1 MNRFLPTFVCALL
14 LAIAAHAEDVQF
26 VSAGKILVGGAGFGP
41 KMEIGDPVP
50 DSIYGTVCEI
60 AMGAQIHERADARVH
75 ALHPDLTQHAVKI
88 KAERCPNT
96 SIVVVS
102 VTSQDGAYAQ
112 TMTDA
117 VMDELFATWKEIK
130 DNRYQLQMLA
140 TQDQMV
146 AVEKQIQHLE
156 EELKQVEREKAEPAT
171 LDKVKATLKHRNKRH
186 DALVTRIDALV
197 DARDLTPDVFMIL
210 EHASKSKKTEK
221 AP

>member
-1 MNRFLPTFVCALL
+1 MNKFLPTFACALL

-26 VSAGKILVGGAGFGP
+26 VSTGKILVGGAGFGP
-41 KMEIGDPVP
+41 KLEFGEPVP
-50 DSIYGTVCEI
+50 DSFYGTVCEI
-60 AMGAQIHERADARVH
+60 AMGAQIQESAAVRVH

-88 KAERCPNT
+88 KAERSPNT

-102 VTSQDGAYAQ
+102 VTSQDEAYAW

-130 DNRYQLQMLA
+130 DNRYQMQIVA

-146 AVEKQIQHLE
+146 AVEKDIKNIKE
-156 EELKQVEREKAEPAT
+156 EIKEMERAKVEPAV
-171 LDKVKATLKHRNKRH
+171 LDKGKAHLKRRNKRY
-186 DALVTRIDALV
+186 DALVIRIDAIE
-197 DARDLTPDVFMIL
+197 DTRDLTPDVFTIL
-210 EHASKSKKTEK
+210 EHASKAKKVEK